1 MNPEFQYSDLHCHPN
16 LKTYGHS
23 FSKKRS
29 NKKQNVWYCKPPHF
43 FTKLL
48 NVTLG
53 VTRFSQ
59 ADFTTLSKG
68 GAKIIFASLY
78 PFEKGFFINAAGRGS
93 LSAWLS
99 NLITDI
105 GFQRIRNLQQHTN
118 YFQDLEN
125 EYNFFKNS
133 QKSFH
138 INGQGYN
145 WSLVGDQNELNSS
158 LARKNDIA
166 VILSI
171 EGAHVFNSGLSDY
184 GRSTS
189 AEEVINNIRKVKRW
203 EHPPFFITFAH
214 NFNNDL
220 CGHAQSLEPIR
231 YLVNQT
237 KGMNTGFTKLGI
249 EALHELLSE
258 KNGRPIYIDLKHMS
272 LQSRKTYFEILR
284 CDYAQNMPPTIVSHG
299 AVNGLSISNTSQNI
313 ASKKFYPSDINFYDE
328 EIEQIGMSKGLF
340 AIQFDT
346 RRIANPKLVKKT
358 MKSLL
363 SKKDLSLASEAIWQQ
378 IQYIAEVL
386 DKKEL
391 FGWGTACIG
400 SDYDGTINPLPGVWT
415 AEYFSALQEAL
426 FLKASNYLKSPNSL
440 AVNENKIISPEEI
453 LSRFFLDN
461 TKIFLER
468 FY

>member
-1 MNPEFQYSDLHCHPN
+1 MNSEFQYSDLHCHPN

-23 FSKKRS
+23 YGKRRS
-29 NKKQNVWYCKPPHF
+29 NKKQNVWYYKPPQF

-48 NVTLG
+48 NVALG

-78 PFEKGFFINAAGRGS
+78 PFEKGFFINAAGRGP

-99 NLITDI
+99 NLVTDI

-118 YFQDLEN
+118 YFQDLEK
-125 EYNFFKNS
+125 EYNFFRKS

-138 INGQGYN
+138 INGREFN
-145 WSLVGDQNELNSS
+145 WSLIADQSELNRS
-158 LARKNDIA
+158 LARKNEIA

-189 AEEVINNIRKVKRW
+189 AEEVIINIRKIKRW

-231 YLVNQT
+231 YLVDQT

-249 EALHELLSE
+249 EALHELLSA

-284 CDYAQNMPPTIVSHG
+284 SDYAQNMPPTIVSHG
-299 AVNGLSISNTSQNI
+299 AVNGMSISNASKNI
-313 ASKKFYPSDINFYDE
+313 DCKKFYHSDINFFDE
-328 EIEQIGMSKGLF
+328 EIEQIGMSNGLF

-346 RRIANPKLVKKT
+346 RRIANPKLVEKT
-358 MKSLL
+358 IRSLFR
-363 SKKDLSLASEAIWQQ
+363 KDDPSIAAEVIWQQ

-415 AEYFSALQEAL
+415 AENFSTLHEAL
-426 FLKASNYLKSPNSL
+426 LIKASNYLKIPNSL
-440 AVNENKIISPEEI
+440 TIKENKIISPEEI
-453 LSRFFLDN
+453 LSRFFLEN

>member
-29 NKKQNVWYCKPPHF
+29 NKKQNVWYYKPPHF

-138 INGQGYN
+138 INGQVYN
-145 WSLVGDQNELNSS
+145 WSLVADQNELNSS
-158 LARKNDIA
+158 LARKNNIA

-189 AEEVINNIRKVKRW
+189 AEEVIINIRKIKRW

-284 CDYAQNMPPTIVSHG
+284 SDYAQNMPPTIVSHG
-299 AVNGLSISNTSQNI
+299 AVNGLSMSNTSQNI
-313 ASKKFYPSDINFYDE
+313 ASEKFYPSDINFYDE

-346 RRIANPKLVKKT
+346 RRIASPKLVKKT

-363 SKKDLSLASEAIWQQ
+363 SKNDLSLASEAIWQQ

>member
-1 MNPEFQYSDLHCHPN
+1 MNQEFHYSDLHCHPN

-29 NKKQNVWYCKPPHF
+29 NKKQNVWYYKPPNF

-68 GAKIIFASLY
+68 GAKIIFTSLY

-105 GFQRIRNLQQHTN
+105 GFQRIRNLQQHTD

-125 EYNFFKNS
+125 EYTFFKNS
-133 QKSFH
+133 QKSFQ
-138 INGQGYN
+138 INGQVYN
-145 WSLVGDQNELNSS
+145 WCLVNDQNELKSA
-158 LARKNDIA
+158 LARNNHIA
-166 VILSI
+166 VLLSI

-184 GRSTS
+184 NRSTS
-189 AEEVINNIRKVKRW
+189 AEEVITNIRKIKRW

-231 YLVNQT
+231 YLVNQK
-237 KGMNTGFTKLGI
+237 KGMNTGFTKIGI
-249 EALHELLSE
+249 VALHELLSE

-272 LQSRKTYFEILR
+272 IQSRKTYFEILR
-284 CDYAQNMPPTIVSHG
+284 SDYARNTPPTIVSHG
-299 AVNGLSISNTSQNI
+299 AVNGLSISNTSKNTT
-313 ASKKFYPSDINFYDE
+313 SKIFYPSDINFFDE
-328 EIEQIGMSKGLF
+328 EIEQIGLSKGLF

-358 MKSLL
+358 IKSLL
-363 SKKDLSLASEAIWQQ
+363 SKNEPSLAAEVIWQQ
-378 IQYIAEVL
+378 IQYIAEIL
-386 DKKEL
+386 DKKNL
-391 FGWGTACIG
+391 FSWGTACIG

-415 AEYFSALQEAL
+415 AEYFSTLQEAL
-426 FLKASNYLKSPNSL
+426 FLKASNYLKNPNSL
-440 AVNENKIISPEEI
+440 VINENKIISPEEI

>member
-1 MNPEFQYSDLHCHPN
+1 MNSKFQYSDLHCHPN

-23 FSKKRS
+23 FSRGRS
-29 NKKQNVWYCKPPHF
+29 SKKQSVWYYKPPQF

-48 NVTLG
+48 NVALG
-53 VTRFSQ
+53 ITRFSQ

-78 PFEKGFFINAAGRGS
+78 PFEKGFFMNAAGRGP

-99 NLITDI
+99 NIITDI
-105 GFQRIRNLQQHTN
+105 GFQRIRNIQQHTN
-118 YFQDLEN
+118 YYQDLEK
-125 EYNFFKNS
+125 EYNFLKNS
-133 QKSFH
+133 QKQFH
-138 INGQGYN
+138 INDQEYN
-145 WSLVGDQNELNSS
+145 WNLIADQIELRSS
-158 LARKNDIA
+158 LARENEIA

-184 GRSTS
+184 GKSTS
-189 AEEVINNIRKVKRW
+189 AEEVIMNIRKVKKW

-231 YLVNQT
+231 YFVDQT

-249 EALHELLSE
+249 EALHELLSA
-258 KNGRPIYIDLKHMS
+258 KNGRPIYIDIKHMS

-284 CDYAQNMPPTIVSHG
+284 SDYAQNRPPTIVSHG
-299 AVNGLSISNTSQNI
+299 AVNGVSIYNTSKNI
-313 ASKKFYPSDINFYDE
+313 ASDNFYPSDINFFDE

-346 RRIANPKLVKKT
+346 RRIANPKLVRKT
-358 MKSLL
+358 IKSLFQ
-363 SKKDLSLASEAIWQQ
+363 KDDPSLAAKVIWQQ

-386 DKKEL
+386 DNKEL

-415 AEYFSALQEAL
+415 AEYFSTIQEEL
-426 FLKASNYLKSPNSL
+426 LLKASSYLKSRNPL
-440 AVNENKIISPEEI
+440 AVKENRIISPEEI
-453 LSRFFLDN
+453 LSRFFFDN
-461 TKIFLER
+461 TKKFLER